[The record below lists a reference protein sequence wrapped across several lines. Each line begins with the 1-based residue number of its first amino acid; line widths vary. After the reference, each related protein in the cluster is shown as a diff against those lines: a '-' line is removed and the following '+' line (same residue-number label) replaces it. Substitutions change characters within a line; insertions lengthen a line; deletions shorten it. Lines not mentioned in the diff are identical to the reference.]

1 MDGVT
6 KELAEY
12 FEKLE
17 RLGDVAIEAIKE
29 QIDIE
34 SDRTEKE
41 IRDNTPQGETG
52 GLLRALTRTKI
63 DNGKKY
69 GYRIEYAGENE
80 KGEPY
85 EKIANILNS
94 GSSTIKPRRFIAR
107 AVKKLKGMDDRA
119 VKRFKEKAME
129 DHIANVV
136 SLCSHCHNFLHYGRL
151 EDKKA
156 DIEKLYNER
165 KNKLAEAGIS
175 IEIEVLLEIYK

>member
-17 RLGDVAIEAIKE
+17 RLGDMAVEAVKE

-34 SDRTEKE
+34 ADRAETE
-41 IRDNTPQGETG
+41 IRDGTPTDTG
-52 GLLRALTRTKI
+52 GLARSLIRTKI

-69 GYRIEYAGENE
+69 GYRLEYDGNND

-94 GSSTIKPRRFIAR
+94 GSSTIAPRRFITK

-119 VKRFKEKAME
+119 AQRFDQMSK
-129 DHIANVV
+129 
-136 SLCSHCHNFLHYGRL
+136 
-151 EDKKA
+151 
-156 DIEKLYNER
+156 DI
-165 KNKLAEAGIS
+165 GD
-175 IEIEVLLEIYK
+175 